1 MSTDKLDAVLGN
13 TGPVLLD
20 FDGPVTILLP
30 SGPNAEVAE
39 AARQPLRA
47 AGAEL
52 PEPVASTSDHLAVL
66 RFASC
71 FPPEVELAVEEA
83 CRAGEFRAAL
93 ASDPTPGSVDFLGA
107 CIAARRPV
115 VVASNNAAE
124 PVAAYLN
131 RHGLGDQVLGV
142 VGRRAGRPDLMK
154 PHPSILLDAL
164 RMLDVD
170 HAGSCVMIGDTVSDV
185 QASQAAGVRIVG
197 YAKTPDRGRAL
208 AEAGADAVVDS
219 MTTLA
224 AAVRR
229 AAHLPS

>member
-1 MSTDKLDAVLGN
+1 MSADKLDDVLGS

-30 SGPNAEVAE
+30 PGPNAEVAE

-66 RFASC
+66 RFASA
-71 FPPEVELAVEEA
+71 FPTDVELAVEEA
-83 CRAGEFRAAL
+83 CRAGELRAAL
-93 ASDPTPGSVDFLGA
+93 TSEPTPGSADFFGA
-107 CIAARRPV
+107 CIAARRAV

-124 PVAAYLN
+124 PIAAYLD
-131 RHGLGDQVLGV
+131 RHGLADQVLGV
-142 VGRRAGRPDLMK
+142 IGRRAGRPDLMK

-164 RMLDVD
+164 RLLDLD

-185 QASQAAGVRIVG
+185 QASRAAGVRIVG
-197 YAKTPDRGRAL
+197 FAKTPDRGRAL
-208 AEAGADAVVDS
+208 VEAGAEAVVDS